1 MAKILNHSNENFITL
16 LNNFIYNNR
25 RVGVDISEQ
34 VKNIVSNVEKN
45 GDKAINELTLKYDN
59 YNIAEEGI
67 LVSKNDISHA
77 YDSCDKEL
85 ISALEKAAERI
96 SAFHKLQTPKD
107 ITYIDESNVS
117 LSSRWTALDSVGL
130 YVPGG
135 KASYPSSVIMTA
147 IPAKIAKVPE
157 IFMCVPSPNGY
168 LNPAVLVAA
177 KISGIEN
184 IYKIGGAQAIA
195 AMAYGSKSVKSVNKI
210 FGPGNAWVAEAK
222 RQLFGKVG
230 IDMVAGPSEILIIA
244 DGESNPKWIATDLLS
259 QAEHDADAQS
269 ILITDSLDFAK
280 QVEVEIITL
289 IKSLERAEIAKTSWN
304 NNGMIIIVKNWDQC
318 IEIANK
324 IAPEHLEISMDNPE
338 AISDKI
344 NNAGSIFLG
353 RYVPEAI
360 GDYIAGPNHVL
371 PTARTARFSSG
382 ISTLDYMRR
391 TSLIKCDLQSLSA
404 IAPSAIKIAENEGLG
419 AHALSMQIR
428 IKNTKNE
435 E

>member
-1 MAKILNHSNENFITL
+1 MAKILNYSNENFITL

-177 KISGIEN
+177 KISGIES

-304 NNGMIIIVKNWDQC
+304 NNGMIIIVKNWDQS

-338 AISDKI
+338 VISDKI

-391 TSLIKCDLQSLSA
+391 TSLIKCDLKSLSV

>member
-1 MAKILNHSNENFITL
+1 MI
-16 LNNFIYNNR
+16 NR
-25 RVGVDISEQ
+25 A
-34 VKNIVSNVEKN
+34 
-45 GDKAINELTLKYDN
+45 AI
-59 YNIAEEGI
+59 GI
-67 LVSKNDISHA
+67 KPDLVS
-77 YDSCDKEL
+77 
-85 ISALEKAAERI
+85 
-96 SAFHKLQTPKD
+96 FVMVT
-107 ITYIDESNVS
+107 
-117 LSSRWTALDSVGL
+117 
-130 YVPGG
+130 
-135 KASYPSSVIMTA
+135 
-147 IPAKIAKVPE
+147 KIAT
-157 IFMCVPSPNGY
+157 I
-168 LNPAVLVAA
+168 
-177 KISGIEN
+177 
-184 IYKIGGAQAIA
+184 
-195 AMAYGSKSVKSVNKI
+195 
-210 FGPGNAWVAEAK
+210 
-222 RQLFGKVG
+222 
-230 IDMVAGPSEILIIA
+230 AGPIKA
-244 DGESNPKWIATDLLS
+244 PS

-269 ILITDSLDFAK
+269 ILITDSMLFAK
-280 QVEVEIITL
+280 QVEVEINTL

-304 NNGMIIIVKNWDQC
+304 NNGMIIIVKNWDQS

-338 AISDKI
+338 VISDKI

-391 TSLIKCDLQSLSA
+391 TSLIKCDLKSLSV

>member
-1 MAKILNHSNENFITL
+1 MEKILNHSNKNFVRLLDNFIS
-16 LNNFIYNNR
+16 NNR
-25 RVGVDISEQ
+25 SIDIDVSKK
-34 VKNIVSNVEKN
+34 VKSIISNVEKN
-45 GDKAINELTLKYDN
+45 GDKAISELTLKYDN
-59 YNIAEEGI
+59 YDIHKNGI
-67 LVSKNDISHA
+67 FVEKKDISHA
-77 YDSCDKEL
+77 YDNCEKEL

-96 SAFHKLQTPKD
+96 SAFHELQLPKN
-107 ITYIDESNVS
+107 INYIDKSNVS
-117 LSSRWTALDSVGL
+117 LGSRWSALDSVGL

-147 IPAKIAKVPE
+147 IPAKIAKVQE
-157 IFMCVPSPNGY
+157 IIMCVPSPNGY

-177 KISGIEN
+177 KIAGIKN

-195 AMAYGSKSVKSVNKI
+195 AMTYGTESVKSVNKI

-230 IDMVAGPSEILIIA
+230 IDMVAGPSEILVIA
-244 DGESNPKWIATDLLS
+244 DDKSNPKWIAADLMS
-259 QAEHDADAQS
+259 QAEHDIDSQS
-269 ILITDSLDFAK
+269 ILITDNLDFAK
-280 QVEVEIITL
+280 KVEVEINTL
-289 IKSLERAEIAKTSWN
+289 IISLERAEIAKASWN
-304 NNGMIIIVKNWDQC
+304 NNGMIIIVKNWEQS
-318 IEIANK
+318 IEITNR

-338 AISDKI
+338 IISDKI

-391 TSLIKCDLQSLSA
+391 TSLIKCDLNSLSA

-419 AHALSMQIR
+419 AHALSMKIR
-428 IKNTKNE
+428 MKNTKNE
-435 E
+435 K

>member
-1 MAKILNHSNENFITL
+1 MEKILNHSNENFITL
-16 LNNFIYNNR
+16 IDKFISKNR
-25 RVGVDISEQ
+25 SADRNIADQ
-34 VKNIVSNVEKN
+34 VKSIISDVEIN

-59 YNIAEEGI
+59 YNIYENGI
-67 LVSKNDISHA
+67 FVDKKDIDLA
-77 YDSCDKEL
+77 YDNCDKKL

-96 SAFHKLQTPKD
+96 SVYHELQLPKNINFVD
-107 ITYIDESNVS
+107 DSNVS
-117 LSSRWTALDSVGL
+117 LSSRWSPIDSVGL

-147 IPAKIAKVPE
+147 IPAKIANVPDVS
-157 IFMCVPSPNGY
+157 MCVPSPNGY

-177 KISGIEN
+177 KIAGVKT

-195 AMAYGSKSVKSVNKI
+195 AMTYGTKSVKAVNKI

-230 IDMVAGPSEILIIA
+230 IDMVAGPSEILVIA
-244 DGESNPKWIATDLLS
+244 DDKSNPKWIAADLMS
-259 QAEHDADAQS
+259 QAEHDVDAQS
-269 ILITDSLDFAK
+269 ILITDNLDFAK
-280 QVEVEIITL
+280 QVEVEINSL
-289 IKSLERAEIAKTSWN
+289 IQCLERAEIAKTSWN
-304 NNGMIIIVKNWDQC
+304 NNGMIIIVKNWKQS

-338 AISDKI
+338 IISDKI

-353 RYVPEAI
+353 RFVPEAI

-371 PTARTARFSSG
+371 PTARTAKFSSG

-391 TSLIKCDLQSLSA
+391 TSLIKCDLDSLSK
-404 IAPSAIKIAENEGLG
+404 IGPSAIRIAENEGLG

-428 IKNTKNE
+428 MKNFKNE
-435 E
+435 K

>member
-1 MAKILNHSNENFITL
+1 MAKILNHSNKNFITL

-304 NNGMIIIVKNWDQC
+304 NNGMIIIVKNWDQS

-338 AISDKI
+338 FISDKI

-391 TSLIKCDLQSLSA
+391 TSLIKCDLKSLSA

>member
-338 AISDKI
+338 FISDKI

-391 TSLIKCDLQSLSA
+391 TSLIKCDLKSLSA

>member
-1 MAKILNHSNENFITL
+1 MEKILNHSNDNFSTL
-16 LNNFIYNNR
+16 LNRLISRNR
-25 RVGVDISEQ
+25 SDSIDISEK
-34 VKNIVSNVEKN
+34 VKNILASVKNN

-59 YNIAEEGI
+59 YNIAEDGI
-67 LVSKNDISHA
+67 VVTKNDISHA
-77 YDSCDKEL
+77 YDNCDKEL

-96 SAFHKLQTPKD
+96 SVFHELQLPKNINYTD
-107 ITYIDESNVS
+107 DSNVS
-117 LSSRWTALDSVGL
+117 LSSRWTPLDSVGL

-147 IPAKIAKVPE
+147 IPAQIARVPE

-177 KISGIEN
+177 KIAGIKH
-184 IYKIGGAQAIA
+184 IYKIGGAQAVA
-195 AMAYGSKSVKSVNKI
+195 AMAYGSESVKSVNKI

-222 RQLFGKVG
+222 RQLFGRVG
-230 IDMVAGPSEILIIA
+230 IDMVAGPSEILVIA
-244 DGESNPKWIATDLLS
+244 DDKSNPKWIAADLLS
-259 QAEHDADAQS
+259 QAEHDADAQA
-269 ILITDSLDFAK
+269 ILMTDSMSFAK
-280 QVEVEIITL
+280 QVEVEINAL
-289 IKSLERAEIAKTSWN
+289 MKSLERGEIAKASWN
-304 NNGMIIIVKNWDQC
+304 NNGMIIIVKNWEQS
-318 IEIANK
+318 IEIANR

-338 AISDKI
+338 FISDRI

-391 TSLIKCDLQSLSA
+391 TSLIKCDLKSLSA
-404 IAPSAIKIAENEGLG
+404 IAPAAIKIAENEGLG

-428 IKNTKNE
+428 IQNTKNE

>member
-1 MAKILNHSNENFITL
+1 LEKILKYSDENFITL
-16 LNNFIYNNR
+16 LNSFIYNNR
-25 RVGVDISEQ
+25 SVGADISEQ
-34 VKNIVSNVEKN
+34 VKNIISNVERN

-59 YNIAEEGI
+59 YNIAEEGM

-77 YDSCDKEL
+77 YDSCEKEL
-85 ISALEKAAERI
+85 VYALEKAAERI
-96 SAFHKLQTPKD
+96 AAFHKLQIPKD
-107 ITYIDESNVS
+107 INYIDDSNVS

-135 KASYPSSVIMTA
+135 KASYPSSVIMA
-147 IPAKIAKVPE
+147 GIPAKIAQVPE
-157 IFMCVPSPNGY
+157 IIMCVPSPNGY

-177 KISGIEN
+177 KIVGIKN

-230 IDMVAGPSEILIIA
+230 IDMVAGPSEILVIA
-244 DGESNPKWIATDLLS
+244 DEKSNPKWIAADLLS

-269 ILITDSLDFAK
+269 ILITDSLSFAK
-280 QVEVEIITL
+280 QVEVEINTL

-304 NNGMIIIVKNWDQC
+304 NNGMIIIVKNWNQS
-318 IEIANK
+318 IEITNK

-338 AISDKI
+338 VISDKI

-391 TSLIKCDLQSLSA
+391 TSLIKCDLKSLSA

-419 AHALSMQIR
+419 AHALSMEIR

-435 E
+435 K

>member
-1 MAKILNHSNENFITL
+1 MAKILNYSNENFITL

-34 VKNIVSNVEKN
+34 VKNIVSNVEQN

-280 QVEVEIITL
+280 QVEVEINTL
-289 IKSLERAEIAKTSWN
+289 MKSLERAEIAKTSWN
-304 NNGMIIIVKNWDQC
+304 NNGMIIIVKNWDQS

-338 AISDKI
+338 VISDKI

-391 TSLIKCDLQSLSA
+391 TSLIKCDLKSLSA
-404 IAPSAIKIAENEGLG
+404 IAPSAITIAENEGLG

>member
-34 VKNIVSNVEKN
+34 VKNIVSNVEQN

-67 LVSKNDISHA
+67 LVSKNDISHS

-304 NNGMIIIVKNWDQC
+304 NNGMIIIVKNWDQS

-338 AISDKI
+338 VISDKI

-391 TSLIKCDLQSLSA
+391 TSLIKCDLKSLSA

>member
-1 MAKILNHSNENFITL
+1 LAKILNHSNENFITL

-280 QVEVEIITL
+280 QVEVEINTL
-289 IKSLERAEIAKTSWN
+289 MKSLERAEIAKTSWN
-304 NNGMIIIVKNWDQC
+304 NNGMIIIVKNWDQS

-338 AISDKI
+338 VISDKI

-391 TSLIKCDLQSLSA
+391 TSLIKCDLKSLSA

>member
-1 MAKILNHSNENFITL
+1 LAKILNYSNENFTIL

-157 IFMCVPSPNGY
+157 ICMCVPSPNGY

-304 NNGMIIIVKNWDQC
+304 NNGMIIIVKNWDQS

-338 AISDKI
+338 FISDKI

-391 TSLIKCDLQSLSA
+391 TSLIKCDLKSLSA

>member
-1 MAKILNHSNENFITL
+1 MAKILNYSNENFITL

-34 VKNIVSNVEKN
+34 VKNILSNVEKN

-230 IDMVAGPSEILIIA
+230 IDMVAGPSEILVIA
-244 DGESNPKWIATDLLS
+244 DDKSNPKWIAADLLS
-259 QAEHDADAQS
+259 QAEHDVDAQS
-269 ILITDSLDFAK
+269 ILITDSLCFAE
-280 QVEVEIITL
+280 QVEVEINTL
-289 IKSLERAEIAKTSWN
+289 IKSLERTEIAKTSWN

-338 AISDKI
+338 VISDKI